1 MKRTIKPTRLFM
13 IAALIFATLYFSS
26 NLTSFAQNKNN
37 SIIRISSYNLRLD
50 FEGDGINAWPNRKEM
65 VKGLIRFHDL
75 DIIGVQEGFKH
86 QLEDIL
92 ELGNYDYKGS
102 GRDDGI
108 NTGEY
113 SAIIF
118 KKERFEV
125 LDKGDFW
132 YSETPEVPSLGWDA
146 TCCNRI
152 CSWVKFRDNNSGIEF
167 FIFNSH
173 FDHEGR
179 EARKNSSLLLLN
191 RIEQIAKGY
200 PVFATGDFNATPDSE
215 PIQIIYNSEI
225 LNDSQLTTE
234 EPPYGTEGTFNDFK
248 VDSPMKNRIDY
259 IWVTPNITIKKYGVL
274 NDMQYGRFPSDHFPV
289 VVDAIL

>member
-1 MKRTIKPTRLFM
+1 MKIAIKLTVLFL
-13 IAALIFATLYFSS
+13 IATFTFAMLYFSS
-26 NLTSFAQNKNN
+26 KLKSSAQSNN
-37 SIIRISSYNLRLD
+37 RSLIRISSYNLRLD

-65 VKGLIRFHDL
+65 VKELIGFHDF
-75 DIIGVQEGFKH
+75 DIIGIQEGFKH
-86 QLEDIL
+86 QLDDIL

-102 GRDDGI
+102 GRDGED
-108 NTGEY
+108 TGEH

-118 KKERFEV
+118 KKDRFIV

-152 CSWVKFRDNNSGIEF
+152 CSWVKLRDKNSDIEF
-167 FIFNSH
+167 FVFNSH

-179 EARKNSSLLLLN
+179 EARKNSSLLLIE

-215 PIQIIYNSEI
+215 PIQIIYNSEV
-225 LNDSQLTTE
+225 LNDSYLTTE
-234 EPPYGTEGTFNDFK
+234 HPPYGTEGTFNAFK
-248 VDSPMKNRIDY
+248 IDIPIKDRIDY
-259 IWVTPNITIKKYGVL
+259 IWATPNITIKKYRVL
-274 NDMQYGRFPSDHFPV
+274 NDMNHGRFPSDHFPV